1 MSFMRNSML
10 CLFLYFALNGVCQ
23 SETIS
28 SFNDSNANGNLF
40 LQIRNDS
47 AKYIC
52 TTIKVENGVMK
63 PCDDNQIIDYNYYI
77 HRNRIESDWLDDVLR
92 LYDTWGD
99 IPKIGVKGAWLNF
112 EKKGSIYYKETFTSD
127 KQKTGITYKHHETRK
142 NLIDYVLASPKG
154 KAFKDE
160 KKYQYQYDWEEIIR
174 GRYEVYYFSGIK
186 KFKHS
191 YEINRIM
198 TLDKGIALGKKYF
211 IDAQISGS
219 IYEYYPNGKKKLIV
233 TYTDRMV
240 KDNSSNNNT
249 EKVVDSNLSGERLAY
264 NEKGRLFSKG
274 NLNSKG
280 FNGKLEYY
288 GPKGLMV
295 IKIEHYKNGSL
306 NGKYVEYY
314 ISGKL
319 KAKGEYKNGE
329 LVGEIEKFNEAGLPD
344 KG

>member
-1 MSFMRNSML
+1 MRNSIFL
-10 CLFLYFALNGVCQ
+10 LFLSFTIKGFCQ
-23 SETIS
+23 SETIT
-28 SFNDSNANGNLF
+28 SFNDPMANGTLF
-40 LQIRNDS
+40 LQVRNDS
-47 AKYIC
+47 VKYIC
-52 TTIKVENGVMK
+52 NTINVQNGVMI
-63 PCDDNQIIDYNYYI
+63 PCENNKIIDYNYFI
-77 HRNRIESDWLDDVLR
+77 HRNRIDSNWLDDVLR
-92 LYDTWGD
+92 LYDVWMEL
-99 IPKIGVKGAWLNF
+99 PKVGVKGSWMNY
-112 EKKGSIYYKETFTSD
+112 EKKGTVYYKETFTSD

-142 NLIDYVLASPKG
+142 SLIDYVLANPKG

-160 KKYQYQYDWEEIIR
+160 KKHQYQYDWEEIIR

-219 IYEYYPNGKKKLIV
+219 IYEYYPNGKKKLVV

-240 KDNSSNNNT
+240 RDNASNDNA
-249 EKVVDSNLSGERLAY
+249 EKVADSNRSGERLAY
-264 NEKGRLFSKG
+264 SETGRLFSKG

-280 FNGKLEYY
+280 LNGKLEYY
-288 GPKGLMV
+288 GPKGLV
-295 IKIEHYKNGSL
+295 VVKIEHYKNGTL
-306 NGKYVEYY
+306 NGKYIEYY
-314 ISGKL
+314 ISGKV

-329 LVGEIEKFNEAGLPD
+329 LVGKLEKFTEEGLPE